1 MEATMNPREFFTI
14 MGAIGFMLM
23 VAWFIKEVMT

>member
-1 MEATMNPREFFTI
+1 VEATMNPSEFFTI

-23 VAWFIKEVMT
+23 VAWLIKEIMT